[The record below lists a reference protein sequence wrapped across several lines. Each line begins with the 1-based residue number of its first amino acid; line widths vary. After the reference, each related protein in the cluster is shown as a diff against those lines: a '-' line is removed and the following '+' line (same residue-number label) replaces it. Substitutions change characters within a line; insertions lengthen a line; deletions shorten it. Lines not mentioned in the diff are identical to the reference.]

1 MPCRLFSCFR
11 PGSLFGLP
19 RMGAPLGSC
28 PRFVLLYLLHKRKQ
42 FRFKT
47 VMEETWMSAPGQFY
61 LYYLYESSIPW
72 HRILVVNAW
81 GFHVVLDPC
90 WRVAQRKHHFPLEPK
105 FQNIFHGSILRTVGV
120 FLYLLGKRLWHTHSE
135 TSMCEAVGMPRGK
148 HIQTQTPRCSR
159 LRGKTNTVR
168 WLQVGWHSEQ

>member
-19 RMGAPLGSC
+19 RMGARLGSC

-105 FQNIFHGSILRTVGV
+105 FQNIFHGSILRTVGGDSAEEAEQTGPSPRPTFSWSRAL
-120 FLYLLGKRLWHTHSE
+120 FLFVLL
-135 TSMCEAVGMPRGK
+135 VGFC
-148 HIQTQTPRCSR
+148 IQFQ
-159 LRGKTNTVR
+159 
-168 WLQVGWHSEQ
+168 